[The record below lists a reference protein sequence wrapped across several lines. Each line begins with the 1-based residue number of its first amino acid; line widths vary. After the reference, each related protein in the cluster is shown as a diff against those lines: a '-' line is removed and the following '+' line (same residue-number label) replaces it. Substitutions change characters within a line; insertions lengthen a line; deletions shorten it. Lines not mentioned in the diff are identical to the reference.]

1 MKGDCRIPFGI
12 EDRRPEHSI
21 LDLLAPLVREI
32 RIDDSQLTRFDL
44 ELDRRLL
51 RLADRSARDGRS
63 NDMAISER
71 RQPPAFVD
79 LDGDRRAFAV
89 DLATVDH
96 SVSDH

>member
-44 ELDRRLL
+44 ELDRGLF

-63 NDMAISER
+63 NDMAISDDAS
-71 RQPPAFVD
+71 QPLLSTWMVIVELSRSISRPWTIA
-79 LDGDRRAFAV
+79 
-89 DLATVDH
+89 
-96 SVSDH
+96 